1 MIQTQIKYFL
11 SLLICILFFASTGYA
26 DADKLKYVTQQLKT
40 QKAVGKTSLLFFQQ
54 ADKAMFKKTSK
65 NCYQLTL
72 SGSHQKILF
81 FSETPQKIVG
91 TLTSQ
96 EFINL
101 WKSKHKQLNVVI
113 QGFAPNDQYY
123 VLTLSA
129 PSYSHGKFSY
139 NACLTDAKRQD
150 EATLP
155 AILQHPNMFIDN
167 LNFIY

>member
-1 MIQTQIKYFL
+1 MIQKKTKYFL
-11 SLLICILFFASTGYA
+11 SLFICILFFASTGYA
-26 DADKLKYVTQQLKT
+26 DAAGIKYVTQQLKT

-54 ADKAMFKKTSK
+54 ADKATFKKTSK
-65 NCYQLTL
+65 NCYLLTL

-96 EFINL
+96 EFISL
-101 WKSKHKQLNVVI
+101 WKSKHKRLNVVI
-113 QGFAPNDQYY
+113 QGFAPNNQHY

-129 PSYSHGKFSY
+129 PNYSHGKFCY

-150 EATLP
+150 EAVLP
-155 AILQHPNMFIDN
+155 ATLQHPNMFIDN
-167 LNFIY
+167 LNIMY